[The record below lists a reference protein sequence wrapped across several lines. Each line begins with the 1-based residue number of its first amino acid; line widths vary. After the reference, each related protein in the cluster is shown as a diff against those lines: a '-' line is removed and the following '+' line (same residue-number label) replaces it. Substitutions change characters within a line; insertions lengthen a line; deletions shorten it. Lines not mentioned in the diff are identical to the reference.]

1 MWGLNPGP
9 LLFQNEPDFAWG
21 LIASLFIANIF
32 ALMIALGVIPM
43 LLKILAVPVKVLIPI
58 ITVVC
63 IVGSYSDTYSF
74 YGVIIMLISGVCGY
88 LFEKSGYSTAP
99 MLLSFVLAPLLEDN
113 MRKAFVI
120 SGGSTSKVF
129 FNSAISTVLT
139 IVFCVLILTPVIRAI
154 LKKTGILKGKK
165 TK

>member
-1 MWGLNPGP
+1 
-9 LLFQNEPDFAWG
+9 
-21 LIASLFIANIF
+21 
-32 ALMIALGVIPM
+32 
-43 LLKILAVPVKVLIPI
+43 
-58 ITVVC
+58 
-63 IVGSYSDTYSF
+63 
-74 YGVIIMLISGVCGY
+74 MLISGVCGY